1 MPNALPRTGEVRL
14 VGEVQNFS
22 PAEYL
27 LVWSWRRVAI
37 GRSCCPLMMDAF
49 AAACGEDGPDVFVTF
64 CTFLKAL
71 AVASRRQFV
80 IGAPGCDAITA
91 DERQVLTLLA
101 AAQADCEGLLDAHMA
116 WIAIP
121 EKRRILEIA
130 TGALARALSF
140 HDLDLTLPVHAI
152 PGAGERPKAVA

>member
-1 MPNALPRTGEVRL
+1 MAYAQPQV

-27 LVWSWRRVAI
+27 LVWSWRWVAM
-37 GRSCCPLMMDAF
+37 GRTCCPVMMDAF
-49 AAACGEDGPDVFVTF
+49 AASCGEDGPDVFVTF

-80 IGAPGCDAITA
+80 IGAPGCAAITA

-101 AAQADCEGLLDAHMA
+101 AAQADCPALLDAHMR

-130 TGALARALSF
+130 TRALARALLF
-140 HDLDLTLPVHAI
+140 NELNLVLPVHAI
-152 PGAGERPKAVA
+152 AGAGERPRAVALCAVA